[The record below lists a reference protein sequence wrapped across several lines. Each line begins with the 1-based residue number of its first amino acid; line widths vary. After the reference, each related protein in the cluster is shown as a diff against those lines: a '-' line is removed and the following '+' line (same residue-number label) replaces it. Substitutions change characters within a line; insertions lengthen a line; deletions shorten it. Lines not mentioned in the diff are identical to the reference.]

1 MVAELA
7 GRMGKPLCYS
17 LRSNSDTSH
26 HPLQSHFFRAISDI
40 HQAHSYLPGICML
53 SLLNFRNAFLP
64 TRVQRAFSPPLGLV
78 YMFSSQKRYFLTTVF
93 KMGHTSISAFLNA
106 SSALFFSIQSLTFWI
121 YLKPTT
127 ISNRISRRK
136 YTVVC
141 FVDRCVPSVSGQDR
155 HIAGMGRREGKR
167 KMQTIPWRTLGHGLH
182 ACLTDIM
189 YVQQWFLT

>member
-26 HPLQSHFFRAISDI
+26 HPLQSHSFRAVSDI

-53 SLLNFRNAFLP
+53 SLLYFRNAFLP

-93 KMGHTSISAFLNA
+93 KMSHLHLSVPKCFLCFIFLHPISHLLN
-106 SSALFFSIQSLTFWI
+106 
-121 YLKPTT
+121 
-127 ISNRISRRK
+127 ISEA
-136 YTVVC
+136 
-141 FVDRCVPSVSGQDR
+141 
-155 HIAGMGRREGKR
+155 HHHLE
-167 KMQTIPWRTLGHGLH
+167 
-182 ACLTDIM
+182 
-189 YVQQWFLT
+189 